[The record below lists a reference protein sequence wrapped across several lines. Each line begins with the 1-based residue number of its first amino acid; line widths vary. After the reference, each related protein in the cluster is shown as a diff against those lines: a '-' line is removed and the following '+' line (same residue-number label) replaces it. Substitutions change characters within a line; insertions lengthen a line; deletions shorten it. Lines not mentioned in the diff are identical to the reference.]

1 MANWKKIIVS
11 GSKAALIEVTASAA
25 YPLNLSGIT
34 SSENTTPLVIDSE
47 GNVTTGSEYAKKSG
61 GDTVGGSNLLA
72 NFAIIGNGG
81 SLIRT
86 ASSDD
91 DNHANFNGAYI
102 KNVNHISSSGNISG
116 SVIGGSSL
124 QIDTKEVINIDSSG
138 KLILGHSSSE
148 TRITGSRLFISAS
161 GGITASVIPE
171 IQKPPFFLG
180 IKDTGEIIK
189 INERSVGTS
198 GGNGVAGLSSNDNN
212 IDLNSDAVS
221 STTSQDLGV
230 QVLINDGGTEIFLA
244 RNSKL
249 LNSVVTPSVGDTII
263 IKTIPVTG
271 GDIDEFTTTIKGI
284 ETESGI
290 IPVGGLDAGEGS
302 NPDDVLPLQMSLYP
316 TAVAGTTNYAGFV
329 SMSINN
335 AWSGS
340 TGDAAYDSLGSTVFL
355 QTAGTE
361 EGVVTLQ
368 LNTQSLSVG
377 HITQSGNLLFSGS
390 DGNTHTISYH
400 QPDNGPHDIL
410 NISASNLAISGDAFV
425 SGNLDIA
432 GTLGFDGFFFSEG
445 DVSRISG
452 SNVFGSSSS
461 NTHRFTGSV
470 FMDSNLKLD
479 GNTSILTAPSFSG
492 DGSGLSNLDL
502 ADSNFKGIS
511 ASSGILFKDN
521 SGTLLSE
528 YGGTTRTTASLKI
541 KGVDSATN
549 ALEVDGDGL
558 GVKALGITTALI
570 ANDAVDSTKLDHIF
584 TSATNGIG
592 VVGTFG
598 SATNIPSITIDETG
612 RITTAS
618 FFAISSTLTIG
629 ADVNP
634 NDTVTIGTDT
644 LNFEGGTGI
653 ETTVT
658 NNNVKIDIKR
668 GSSETFTN
676 LQVTGILDLDGSV
689 DADVS
694 TFDIDATDL
703 ISLDT
708 TDTSNGITIGTVT
721 SGVPI
726 KIGHTTSQTTIGDD
740 LDVDG
745 NLNVD
750 GTSALVGNVTVTGNL
765 TVNGLTTTINTT
777 NLQVEDRFILLGSG
791 SGTNAV
797 AGATANFDTGIIFN
811 SGSTEAG
818 AGTALFF
825 DMSEQRLAIATSV
838 VDGQIATNAVGGDQ
852 AGDGD
857 LAGNLVTV
865 QTLGTAVQS
874 VNILNES
881 DEITTPITPA
891 KFGEGEMII
900 DSNNDIWIYTE

>member
-11 GSKAALIEVTASAA
+11 GSKASLIEATASAA

-72 NFAIIGNGG
+72 NYAIIGNGG

-86 ASSDD
+86 ASADD

-138 KLILGHSSSE
+138 RLILGHSGSE

-249 LNSVVTPSVGDTII
+249 LNSVVTPSVGDTIV

-284 ETESGI
+284 ETDSGI

-302 NPDDVLPLQMSLYP
+302 NPDHVLPLQMSLYP

-400 QPDNGPHDIL
+400 QPDSGPHDIL

-452 SNVFGSSSS
+452 SNVFGSASS

-470 FMDSNLKLD
+470 FMGGNLTLD

-521 SGTLLSE
+521 GGTLLSE
-528 YGGTTRTTASLKI
+528 YGGTTRTTASLQI
-541 KGVDSATN
+541 KGVSSATN
-549 ALEVDGDGL
+549 ALEVDEDGL
-558 GVKALGITTALI
+558 GVKELGITTALI
-570 ANDAVDSTKLDHIF
+570 DNDAINSSKLDHIF
-584 TSATNGIG
+584 TSGTDGIG

-598 SATNIPSITIDETG
+598 SSTKIPSIKIDETG

-629 ADVNP
+629 ADEGSD
-634 NDTVTIGTDT
+634 DTVTIGTET

-653 ETTVT
+653 ETTVS
-658 NNNVKIDIKR
+658 NNNIKIDIKR
-668 GSSETFTN
+668 GSNETFTN
-676 LQVTGILDLDGSV
+676 LQVTGTLDLDGIV
-689 DADVS
+689 DADV
-694 TFDIDATDL
+694 TNFDIDASVKFSADAPD
-703 ISLDT
+703 INIGGD
-708 TDTSNGITIGTVT
+708 SNGGIVR
-721 SGVPI
+721 
-726 KIGHTTSQTTIGDD
+726 IGHTNSETTIGDN
-740 LDVDG
+740 LDVNG
-745 NLNVD
+745 NLNVG
-750 GTSALVGNVTVTGNL
+750 GTSALIGDVTVTGNL
-765 TVNGLTTTINTT
+765 TVNGATTTINTT

-838 VDGQIATNAVGGDQ
+838 VDGQISTNAVGGAQ

-891 KFGEGEMII
+891 KFGEGEMIV

>member
-11 GSKAALIEVTASAA
+11 GSKASLIEVTASAA

-47 GNVTTGSEYAKKSG
+47 GNVTTGSQYAKKSG

-72 NFAIIGNGG
+72 NYAIIGNGG

-86 ASSDD
+86 ASSND
-91 DNHANFNGAYI
+91 DNHVNFNGAYI
-102 KNVNHISSSGNISG
+102 KNVSHISSSGNISG

-138 KLILGHSSSE
+138 KLILGHSGSE

-249 LNSVVTPSVGDTII
+249 LNSVVTPSVGDTIV

-316 TAVAGTTNYAGFV
+316 AAVAGTTNYAGFV

-400 QPDNGPHDIL
+400 QPDSGPHDIL

-452 SNVFGSSSS
+452 SNVFGSASS

-470 FMDSNLKLD
+470 FMGGNLTLD

-521 SGTLLSE
+521 GGTLLSE
-528 YGGTTRTTASLKI
+528 YGGTTRTTASLQLS
-541 KGVDSATN
+541 GSSLETN
-549 ALEVDGDGL
+549 VHGL

-570 ANDAVDSTKLDHIF
+570 ANDAINSSKLDHIF
-584 TSATNGIG
+584 TSGTGGVG

-618 FFAISSTLTIG
+618 FTSISSTLTIG
-629 ADVNP
+629 ADINSD
-634 NDTVTIGTDT
+634 DTVTIGTDT

-658 NNNVKIDIKR
+658 NNNVKIDLKR
-668 GSSETFTN
+668 GSTEAFTN

-694 TFDIDATDL
+694 TFDIDATDD
-703 ISLDT
+703 ITIDT
-708 TDTSNGITIGTVT
+708 TDTTDGIKIGTDT

-726 KIGHTTSQTTIGDD
+726 
-740 LDVDG
+740 
-745 NLNVD
+745 
-750 GTSALVGNVTVTGNL
+750 
-765 TVNGLTTTINTT
+765 T
-777 NLQVEDRFILLGSG
+777 NYYWR
-791 SGTNAV
+791 
-797 AGATANFDTGIIFN
+797 
-811 SGSTEAG
+811 
-818 AGTALFF
+818 
-825 DMSEQRLAIATSV
+825 
-838 VDGQIATNAVGGDQ
+838 
-852 AGDGD
+852 
-857 LAGNLVTV
+857 
-865 QTLGTAVQS
+865 
-874 VNILNES
+874 
-881 DEITTPITPA
+881 
-891 KFGEGEMII
+891 
-900 DSNNDIWIYTE
+900 